1 MNFVDLFERIM
12 YNIDWILI
20 VIEMTDKIKVI
31 KS

>member
-1 MNFVDLFERIM
+1 MYFVDSFERIM

>member
-1 MNFVDLFERIM
+1 MNFVDSFERIM